1 MDVKKIQQAQFYYGN
16 ISNIKPSDA
25 QQSAQEVIKVDRGR
39 GDQINK
45 QVAQEPKTDRVEFS
59 SQALAAYEKSRAQK
73 VEEIKQNI
81 QAGTYKIN
89 PSDISSKMLEES
101 W

>member
-1 MDVKKIQQAQFYYGN
+1 MDVKKIQQAQLYYGN
-16 ISNIKPSDA
+16 VSSIKPSDA
-25 QQSAQEVIKVDRGR
+25 QQSAQEVMKVDRVR
-39 GDQINK
+39 GGQVNK
-45 QVAQEPKTDRVEFS
+45 QIAQEQKTDRVEFS

-73 VEEIKQNI
+73 VEELKKNI
-81 QAGTYKIN
+81 EAGAYKIN